1 MIIEAGGEITL
12 GAAKYLNVF
21 SANRAFAISSKDEG
35 LAKTT
40 VKAGFS
46 YDLEGYRLVT
56 FHNDG
61 IDDLNAEFEMSTL
74 RILTGSSSGVEIVN
88 EPWLMGFRNPIA
100 VTAEATVENGTMHVL
115 AASSLADIADINI
128 NANSAKDIL
137 VANADRKSALIQVIS
152 ATKTPV
158 RIGGATVASGRGIYA
173 SGSLANPAI
182 IPISAKGLIRIYN
195 DSNEQATIS
204 VTELLT

>member
-1 MIIEAGGEITL
+1 MIIKAGETHTL

-21 SANRAFAISSKDEG
+21 SSNRAFSISSKDEG

-46 YDLEGYRLVT
+46 YDLEGYRLIT

-61 IDDLNAEFEMSTL
+61 IDDLDTDFEMSTL
-74 RILTGSSSGVEIVN
+74 RVVTGSNAGVEILN
-88 EPWLMGFRNPIA
+88 TPTIQRIIEPIA
-100 VTAEATVENGTMHVL
+100 VTAEATVENGTMHL
-115 AASSLADIADINI
+115 IAAGSLADIVDITI

-182 IPISAKGLIRIYN
+182 IPISVKGLIRIYN

-204 VTELLT
+204 AVELLT